1 MRVRTETS
9 STPSEMQ
16 SIANMASPRGTRYA
30 SPRRGY
36 RIYHLVPLEL
46 AGASDARN
54 LWPQRL
60 ADNELKDRVE
70 PGLHEEVCGV
80 LSAYDGTSSN
90 AGRDRARLAVLS
102 R

>member
-1 MRVRTETS
+1 MMQAISANTTAAHT
-9 STPSEMQ
+9 STPRRS
-16 SIANMASPRGTRYA
+16 
-30 SPRRGY
+30 RRG
-36 RIYHLVPLEL
+36 P
-46 AGASDARN
+46 SDAPSLRAFSQPATARN